1 MDLGDLPAYLKAL
14 QDAAASAVAPAA
26 NAMAGQVQDRVQALL
41 RETSHPPY
49 TFFKAVAGR
58 PPAYASGNLAKSV
71 VTTPAYGAVRAT
83 ASVGS
88 HLRYSALQEW
98 GGVTWPS
105 NGPYM
110 FWKNPRPWWKKR
122 VTIPEHPYFRPAVEQ
137 CIDDGSLT
145 RVSMDAFYDRVSA
158 FFNRGG

>member
-14 QDAAASAVAPAA
+14 QDAAASAVSPAA
-26 NAMAGQVQDRVQALL
+26 TAMAEQVQTRVQSLL
-41 RETSHPPY
+41 RGTTHPPGV
-49 TFFKAVAGR
+49 FFKAVRGR

-110 FWKNPRPWWKKR
+110 HWRNNRGPWWMKR
-122 VTIPEHPYFRPAVEQ
+122 VTVPEHPYMRPAVEQ
-137 CIDDGSLT
+137 CINDGSLT
-145 RVSMDAFYDRVSA
+145 RVSMDAFYDRIA
-158 FFNRGG
+158 PLFNR

>member
-26 NAMAGQVQDRVQALL
+26 TAMAEQVQTRVQSLL

-49 TFFKAVAGR
+49 TFFRAVAGR

-83 ASVGS
+83 AGVGS
-88 HLRYSALQEW
+88 HLRYSALQEF
-98 GGVTWPS
+98 GGSTWPNNS
-105 NGPYM
+105 PWM
-110 FWKNPRPWWKKR
+110 HWRNPRPWWMKR
-122 VTIPEHPYFRPAVEQ
+122 VTVPEHPYMRPAVEQ

-145 RVSMDAFYDRVSA
+145 RVSMDAFYDRIRP
-158 FFNRGG
+158 FLNR